1 MNVYPCFLLSHLIS
15 HIFHINY
22 DIMIKPL
29 NPVLAPVDTWR
40 CNIPIGTKS
49 YHKKLFKKNESNC
62 FDIKHQRFS
71 DKPRR
76 ILSSER
82 FKGSCC
88 VVLQDCH
95 TQQEQVRLDNRE
107 HLPPV
112 SISPNLHVCVQG
124 RKAECEVVPAHSGL
138 TLEPQLYE

>member
-1 MNVYPCFLLSHLIS
+1 MSHLIS
-15 HIFHINY
+15 HIFHTNY

-40 CNIPIGTKS
+40 CNIPLGTKY
-49 YHKKLFKKNESNC
+49 YHKKKKELNTC

-76 ILSSER
+76 ILSSSER

-88 VVLQDCH
+88 VVLQDFH
-95 TQQEQVRLDNRE
+95 TQQEQVRLDNKE
-107 HLPPV
+107 HLLPV
-112 SISPNLHVCVQG
+112 SISPNLHICVQG